1 MTASPSDHNR
11 SLALGQGCGD
21 LRRSRKKIMFS
32 RVLTDSLRISL
43 SIPQYADEL
52 FALTDRNRLFLRR
65 WLPWL
70 DGTMTP
76 DDTRQFLALQVQRFA
91 RGESLHVTIFS
102 DDSIAGVAGFNS
114 LDRINGI
121 GYIGYWLGEEFTGR
135 GIMTTVV
142 RDLIEIGRSYYSLQK
157 VDIRCATDNSRSR
170 AIPER
175 LGFSHEG
182 TLRRAERVYDDWFDH
197 EVYALLIDQEREQ
210 DVTPNA

>member
-1 MTASPSDHNR
+1 
-11 SLALGQGCGD
+11 
-21 LRRSRKKIMFS
+21 
-32 RVLTDSLRISL
+32 
-43 SIPQYADEL
+43 
-52 FALTDRNRLFLRR
+52 
-65 WLPWL
+65 
-70 DGTMTP
+70 MTP
-76 DDTRQFLALQVQRFA
+76 DDTRQFLAIQVQRFA

-175 LGFSHEG
+175 LKTG
-182 TLRRAERVYDDWFDH
+182 L
-197 EVYALLIDQEREQ
+197 Q
-210 DVTPNA
+210 P

>member
-1 MTASPSDHNR
+1 
-11 SLALGQGCGD
+11 
-21 LRRSRKKIMFS
+21 MFS
-32 RVLTDSLRISL
+32 RVLTDSLTISL

-52 FALTDRNRLFLRR
+52 FALTERNRMFLRR

-70 DGTMTP
+70 DCTTTTE
-76 DDTRQFLALQVQRFA
+76 DTRQFLALQVQRFA

-102 DDSIAGVAGFNS
+102 DGSIAGVAGFNS
-114 LDRINGI
+114 LDRTNGI
-121 GYIGYWLGEEFTGR
+121 GYIGYWLGEEFTGK

-142 RDLIEIGRSYYSLQK
+142 RDLIEIGWSYYSLQK
-157 VDIRCATDNSRSR
+157 VDIRCATGNSRSR

-182 TLRRAERVYDDWFDH
+182 TLRRAERVYDEWFDH
-197 EVYALLIDQEREQ
+197 EVYALLTDQQEREQ

>member
-1 MTASPSDHNR
+1 
-11 SLALGQGCGD
+11 
-21 LRRSRKKIMFS
+21 MFS
-32 RVLTDSLRISL
+32 RVLTGSLRISL

-76 DDTRQFLALQVQRFA
+76 EDTRQFLALQVQRFA
-91 RGESLHVTIFS
+91 SGESLHVTIFS
-102 DDSIAGVAGFNS
+102 DESIAGVAGFNS
-114 LDRINGI
+114 MDRTNGI
-121 GYIGYWLGEEFTGR
+121 GYIGYWLGEEFTGK

-142 RDLIEIGRSYYSLQK
+142 RDLIEVGRTYYSLQK
-157 VDIRCATDNSRSR
+157 VDIRCATGNSRSR

-182 TLRRAERVYDDWFDH
+182 TLRHAERVYDQWFDH
-197 EVYALLIDQEREQ
+197 EVYALLINKCEQ
-210 DVTPNA
+210 GVTANA

>member
-1 MTASPSDHNR
+1 VPH
-11 SLALGQGCGD
+11 LAV
-21 LRRSRKKIMFS
+21 RKKEIMFS

-52 FALTDRNRLFLRR
+52 FALTDRNRPFLRR

-70 DGTMTP
+70 DGTITP
-76 DDTRQFLALQVQRFA
+76 EDTRQFLTLQVQRFA

-102 DDSIAGVAGFNS
+102 DESIAGVAGFNS
-114 LDRINGI
+114 LDRTNGI
-121 GYIGYWLGEEFTGR
+121 GSIGYWLGEEFTGK

-142 RDLIEIGRSYYSLQK
+142 RDLIEVGRSYYSLQK
-157 VDIRCATDNSRSR
+157 VDIRCATGNSRSR

-182 TLRRAERVYDDWFDH
+182 TLRRAERVYDQWFDH
-197 EVYALLIDQEREQ
+197 EVYALLINQCEEG
-210 DVTPNA
+210 VTPNA

>member
-1 MTASPSDHNR
+1 
-11 SLALGQGCGD
+11 
-21 LRRSRKKIMFS
+21 MFS

-43 SIPQYADEL
+43 SIPQFADEL
-52 FALTDRNRLFLRR
+52 FALTDRNRPFLRR

-76 DDTRQFLALQVQRFA
+76 EDTRQFLALQVQKFA

-102 DDSIAGVAGFNS
+102 NESIAGVAGFNS
-114 LDRINGI
+114 LDRTNGI
-121 GYIGYWLGEEFTGR
+121 GSIGYWLGEEFTGK

-142 RDLIEIGRSYYSLQK
+142 RDLIEVGRSYDSLQK
-157 VDIRCATDNSRSR
+157 VDIRCATGNSRSR

-182 TLRRAERVYDDWFDH
+182 TLRRAERVYDQWLDH
-197 EVYALLIDQEREQ
+197 EAYGLLINECEQ
-210 DVTPNA
+210 GLTADA

>member
-1 MTASPSDHNR
+1 
-11 SLALGQGCGD
+11 
-21 LRRSRKKIMFS
+21 MFS
-32 RVLTDSLRISL
+32 RVLKESLRTSL
-43 SIPQYADEL
+43 SIPQYAEEL

-70 DGTMTP
+70 DGTRSP
-76 DDTRQFLALQVQRFA
+76 EDTRQFLAHQVQRFA

-102 DDSIAGVAGFNS
+102 GDSIAGVAGFNS
-114 LDRINGI
+114 LDRVNGI

-142 RDLIEIGRSYYSLQK
+142 RDLIEIGRRHYSLQK
-157 VDIRCATDNSRSR
+157 IDIRCATGNAKSR

-182 TLRRAERVYDDWFDH
+182 TLRRAERVYDQWLDH
-197 EVYALLIDQEREQ
+197 EVYALLVDQDKPEV
-210 DVTPNA
+210 DPVC